1 MGIPTASPRIDE
13 RAMGAG
19 TTVRLALLVL
29 LLLAAGGAMLLPALN
44 KLSSGDQLGC
54 KLAAGLD
61 PDRADMASAVNSL
74 TQAVPFEA
82 CVAKYAPPPPLWQ
95 LWGWPVLLAAAAV
108 VLFFLLPAW
117 KVRRSRAVPLDAV
130 DEDDEHRVRLAE
142 LATTAGLPRLP
153 RVVVDRRALTTGAV
167 VFGRSRRPVL
177 CLDGGLL
184 ATRRSAPERFRAV
197 VLHEFAHVANRDVT
211 LTYGTVALWR
221 VFLALVLVPY
231 LVWESTQVHA
241 FLKWEMWSTDTP
253 VLVRQL
259 LLPAVMVALVY
270 LARTDVLRSREVYAD
285 LTAVRWGAHPRGW
298 DVPAQAPAG
307 RGLRR
312 ALASLRKHW
321 DTHPRWEERHDAL
334 ADPAPL
340 FGTRALPMFLTG
352 VAAAMANVHLLSY
365 LSTYNMYTL
374 WRVQLVSL
382 VPAAL
387 VAGVIGTALWRA
399 VAYAVLKG
407 RPVPSGVRTGL
418 WLGAG
423 LGTGGLF
430 TGQSM
435 GNDEWLPQRPVVLLL
450 AVAAGLAFAWWVT
463 QCAHLWAGT
472 WRGRSLRPPLLIG
485 LASAALVLSAWF
497 AWWVMDGASWAAG
510 SSYSSNGVRQT
521 LLYLFPGS
529 SGGARVAGTTEGI
542 DTSSSAL
549 ASAVVTVWPAL
560 SGFIATP
567 LMPAAAVV
575 LWLLPLA
582 AWLTSRPTG
591 VLRWVTGA
599 LSDGSAGEPPAGKLV
614 PPLRKVL
621 APGLLGG
628 AASWLALAG
637 AQTYLHASRPGP
649 QQRPGVYEVRYL
661 ALLFLAMMVPAT
673 VAALVAA
680 MRTDRGRRLAGA
692 LIAAGSATVLAIAGM
707 VLFVSA
713 DGCIGPLNTLESS
726 CSWRPAWQVMQ
737 GTLPRLVN
745 SILVLA
751 AVLALLVAAVCS
763 LYLRA
768 RARWMRPVSGV
779 GEELT
784 RLGARPTGSRG
795 FGVRLVAGVC
805 VAGAVGIAVLEPVK
819 LARLHTM
826 VPGAALT
833 QSVIRQGAQ
842 VAPLPVSVETRA
854 RQVHAWHRLGGR
866 FLLENAK
873 ANYDNIQAVLRT
885 ASESKNANLAYLAR
899 VRPACADFGRIA
911 GWVNGAYFRV
921 PDPAGQ
927 LSWQALG
934 TLAQQGS
941 LNCERALDR
950 QDSDLFIKAMSE
962 LIAAGNSAASVSRR
976 VATILREA
984 GYEGY

>member
-1 MGIPTASPRIDE
+1 MGIPTARPRIDE

-29 LLLAAGGAMLLPALN
+29 LLLAAGGAMLLPALH
-44 KLSSGDQLGC
+44 KLTSGSQLDC
-54 KLAAGLD
+54 RLAAGLD
-61 PDRADMASAVNSL
+61 PDRSDMASAVNAL

-95 LWGWPVLLAAAAV
+95 LWGWPVLLAAAAL

-117 KVRRSRAVPLDAV
+117 KVRRIRAVALDAV
-130 DEDDEHRVRLAE
+130 DEDGEHRARMAE
-142 LATTAGLPRLP
+142 LATTAGLVRQP

-184 ATRRSAPERFRAV
+184 ATRHSAPERFRAV
-197 VLHEFAHVANRDVT
+197 VLHEFAHIANRDVT

-253 VLVRQL
+253 ALVRQL

-285 LTAVRWGAHPRGW
+285 LTAVRWGAQPQGW
-298 DVPAQAPAG
+298 DVPFQAPEGG
-307 RGLRR
+307 RLRR
-312 ALASLRKHW
+312 AFPSLRKHW

-352 VAAAMANVHLLSY
+352 VAAAMANVHLLFY
-365 LSTYNMYTL
+365 LSTYNMYSL
-374 WRVQLVSL
+374 WRVQLVSM
-382 VPAAL
+382 VPAVL

-399 VAYAVLKG
+399 VAYAVVNG
-407 RPVPSGVRTGL
+407 RPVPSGLRTGL

-435 GNDEWLPQRPVVLLL
+435 GNDEWLPQRPFVLLL

-463 QCAHLWAGT
+463 QCAHLWAGS
-472 WRGRSLRPPLLIG
+472 WRGRTLRPPQLIG
-485 LASAALVLSAWF
+485 LASAALALSAWF

-510 SSYSSNGVRQT
+510 SSYSGSGVRQI
-521 LLYLFPGS
+521 LLHLFPGS
-529 SGGARVAGTTEGI
+529 SGGAGLTGSTEGV
-542 DTSSSAL
+542 DTGSSAL
-549 ASAVVTVWPAL
+549 ASAVATVWPAL
-560 SGFIATP
+560 SGLVATP

-582 AWLTSRPTG
+582 AWLTRPTG
-591 VLRWVTGA
+591 VPRWVTGA
-599 LSDGSAGEPPAGKLV
+599 LSGGSAGEPPAGKRV

-621 APGLLGG
+621 EPGLLGG
-628 AASWLALAG
+628 VASWLALAG
-637 AQTYLHASRPGP
+637 VQAYLHASRSGP

-673 VAALVAA
+673 VASLVAVI
-680 MRTDRGRRLAGA
+680 RSGQGRRLAGA
-692 LIAAGSATVLAIAGM
+692 FIAAGAATVLGIAGM

-713 DGCIGPLNTLESS
+713 DGCIRPLNTLESS

-745 SILVLA
+745 SVVVLA
-751 AVLALLVAAVCS
+751 AVLAVLVAAACS
-763 LYLRA
+763 LCLRA
-768 RARWMRPVSGV
+768 RARRMRPASQ
-779 GEELT
+779 ESEALT
-784 RLGARPTGSRG
+784 RLGVRPTGSRRL
-795 FGVRLVAGVC
+795 GVRLVAGVC

-819 LARLHTM
+819 LARLHST
-826 VPGAALT
+826 VPDAALT

-842 VAPLPVSVETRA
+842 VAPLPVSAETRA
-854 RQVHAWHRLGGR
+854 RQVRAWHRLGGR

-873 ANYDNIQAVLRT
+873 TNYDHIHTVMRT
-885 ASESKNANLAYLAR
+885 ASETNNANLAYLAR

-921 PDPAGQ
+921 PDPVGQ

-941 LNCERALDR
+941 LNCERALER

-976 VATILREA
+976 VATVLREA
-984 GYEGY
+984 DYEGY